1 MIQFDKHILQMDWFN
16 QQLVCHCIVLV
27 AYLGSKKHGLFIIAK
42 NGWHATSCI
51 NFKLGDRC
59 SLSLGDVPCYL
70 RISCLLSQW
79 LTGLNFWGLHM
90 LVGKMSS
97 LNLYFMVLWLS
108 KVVMFKDMIFF
119 LIPWFSWSQVIN
131 EKSNSQYLM
140 TRNITKH

>member
-1 MIQFDKHILQMDWFN
+1 MVVLCFCSPLISWGDDTIWQAYFANGLVQPATSLPLHCSGCLVGIQKTWP
-16 QQLVCHCIVLV
+16 
-27 AYLGSKKHGLFIIAK
+27 FIIAK
-42 NGWHATSCI
+42 IGWHATSCI

-90 LVGKMSS
+90 LVGKMAS
-97 LNLYFMVLWLS
+97 LNLYFMVLRLS
-108 KVVMFKDMIFF
+108 KVVMFKDMFFF

-131 EKSNSQYLM
+131 E
-140 TRNITKH
+140 